1 MSTKKGRLSIV
12 LLAFCGLLVTLASA
26 STSPPVML
34 KPLKTDKPPVIDGL
48 LDDPVWAEAPS
59 VTSFKTFIPDFG
71 RDLSEATLAYYAY
84 DSENLYFA
92 FQCYDREPDK
102 IKATLSKRDDIRTDD
117 FICINLDSFNDQQS
131 LYAFYVNPLGI
142 QMDSRYANNKE
153 DFSVDVVWYSAG
165 KLHERGYAVELRIP
179 LKSIRYSSGQ
189 RIEMGIFFERS
200 IGRRTE
206 HGSYPALD
214 PAKGFAFLTEM
225 APMEFFGLKKHTL
238 LELIPAFTYSQGYA
252 QNEGRLA
259 REKAARDLSLT
270 GKYGITPSLILD
282 ATYNPDFSQV
292 EADAGQVDVNL
303 RYDLFFPEKRPFFL
317 EGSENFNLAGTTE
330 QDFLLETVHTR
341 NIVDPKG
348 GTKLSGK
355 VARSDSIAVI
365 FAADESPVSFGSLE
379 PTGKY
384 AYFSIV
390 RYKHALSQDSSLG
403 LILTDREHEGRFNRV
418 VGPDGQIRLG
428 QSSMLSFHALGSF
441 TRALTGAPR
450 QDGHAFGFDYLYDTR
465 DWNIQLGAQDL
476 SPDFETDAGFLI
488 RNGLT
493 RVRALIAPKF
503 HPRSNVVLQLT
514 PALFTSQLRDKYS
527 DLWETANTL
536 SLGALMIRTTRAS
549 LAYSYATEIFLG
561 QKFNTGGWSAQV
573 ISQITKQ
580 FYVRVT
586 YRDSK
591 AIRYSESP
599 FQGYGKR
606 ALATLGYQPSEN
618 FNWTLNLTYSDLFRD
633 STGEKI
639 YDYTIIWNRL
649 IYQVN
654 KYLFFRAIV
663 EYNTYRKQLLTDL
676 LASFLYIPG
685 TVIQLGYGSLY
696 DKIRWKDGAYVDADR
711 FLETRRGIF
720 FKASYLW
727 RL

>member
-1 MSTKKGRLSIV
+1 
-12 LLAFCGLLVTLASA
+12 
-26 STSPPVML
+26 ML
-34 KPLKTDKPPVIDGL
+34 KPLKTDRPPVVDGV
-48 LDDPVWAEAPS
+48 LDDPVWTQAPA
-59 VTSFKTFIPDFG
+59 VTDFKTFIPDFG
-71 RDLSEATLAYYAY
+71 RDLSEETLAYYAY

-102 IKATLSKRDDIRTDD
+102 IKATLSKRDDFRTDD
-117 FICINLDSFNDQQS
+117 FICINLDSFNDEQS

-153 DFSVDVVWYSAG
+153 DYTVDVVWYSAG
-165 KLHERGYAVELRIP
+165 KLHEKGYAVELRIP

-189 RIEMGIFFERS
+189 RIEMGVFFERS

-225 APMEFFGLKKHTL
+225 APMEFFGLKKCTL
-238 LELIPAFTYSQGYA
+238 LELIPAFTFSQGYA
-252 QNEGRLA
+252 QSEGRLA

-270 GKYGITPSLILD
+270 GKYGITPSLIFD
-282 ATYNPDFSQV
+282 ATINPDFSQV

-303 RYDLFFPEKRPFFL
+303 RYDLYFPEKRPFFL
-317 EGSENFNLAGTTE
+317 EGSENFNLAGTSE

-341 NIVDPKG
+341 NIVDPG
-348 GTKLSGK
+348 GGVKLSGK
-355 VARSDSIAVI
+355 VARRDSIATI
-365 FAADESPVSFGSLE
+365 FAADSPVSFDTLDPAGGS
-379 PTGKY
+379 

-403 LILTDREHEGRFNRV
+403 LFFTDREQGGRFNRV
-418 VGPDGQIRLG
+418 IGPDGQIRLG
-428 QSSMLSFHALGSF
+428 QSSMLGFHALGSF
-441 TRALTGAPR
+441 TRASSEAPR
-450 QDGHAFGFDYLYDTR
+450 QDGHALGLDYLLDTR
-465 DWNIQLGAQDL
+465 DWNFQVGGQDL
-476 SPDFETDAGFLI
+476 SPDFETDSGFLI

-493 RVRALIAPKF
+493 RVRAFVAPKF
-503 HPRSNVVLQLT
+503 HPRSKVVLQLI
-514 PALFTSQLRDKYS
+514 PGLFTSQLRDKFS
-527 DLWETANTL
+527 GLWETVNTL
-536 SLGALMIRTTRAS
+536 SLSSVMVRTTRISVAGS
-549 LAYSYATEIFLG
+549 YSTETFLG
-561 QKFNTGGWSAQV
+561 QRFNTSGWTAQLT
-573 ISQITKQ
+573 SQITTQ
-580 FYVRVT
+580 FYIKVT
-586 YRDSK
+586 YRDGK
-591 AIRYSESP
+591 AIRYTEQP
-599 FQGYGKR
+599 FQGYGKK

-618 FNWTLNLTYSDLFRD
+618 FNWTINLTFSDLFRD

-649 IYQVN
+649 VYQVN

-663 EYNTYRKQLLTDL
+663 EYNNYRRQLLADL

-696 DKIRWKDGAYVDADR
+696 DRVRWEDGAYVNADR

>member
-26 STSPPVML
+26 STSPPIML
-34 KPLKTDKPPVIDGL
+34 KPLKTDKPPVIDGS

-59 VTSFKTFIPDFG
+59 VTGFKTFIPDFG
-71 RDLSEATLAYYAY
+71 REPSEETIAYYAY

-102 IKATLSKRDDIRTDD
+102 IKATLSKRDDFRTDD

-153 DFSVDVVWYSAG
+153 DYSVDVVWYSAG
-165 KLHERGYAVELRIP
+165 KLHEKGYAVELRIP

-189 RIEMGIFFERS
+189 RIEMGIFFERC

-225 APMEFFGLKKHTL
+225 APIEFSALKKYTL
-238 LELIPAFTYSQGYA
+238 LELIPAFTYSQGYV
-252 QNEGRLA
+252 QDKGRLA

-282 ATYNPDFSQV
+282 ATVNPDFSQV

-348 GTKLSGK
+348 GVKLSGK
-355 VARSDSIAVI
+355 VARSDSIATI

-379 PTGKY
+379 PTGKD

-403 LILTDREHEGRFNRV
+403 LILTDREYEGRFNRV

-441 TRALTGAPR
+441 TRASNESPR
-450 QDGHAFGFDYLYDTR
+450 QDGHALGLNYLYDTR

-503 HPRSNVVLQLT
+503 HPRSKVVLQLT
-514 PALFTSQLRDKYS
+514 PGLFTSQLRDKFS
-527 DLWETANTL
+527 GLWETENTFSL
-536 SLGALMIRTTRAS
+536 SSVMVRTTRIA
-549 LAYSYATEIFLG
+549 LAGSYSTEIFLG
-561 QKFNTGGWSAQV
+561 QKFNTSGWTTQL
-573 ISQITKQ
+573 ISQITKE
-580 FYVRVT
+580 FYVRFT
-586 YRDSK
+586 YTKGK
-591 AIRYSESP
+591 AVRYSESP
-599 FQGYGKR
+599 FQGRGQR

-633 STGEKI
+633 ANGEKI
-639 YDYTIIWNRL
+639 YDYTIVWNRL

-654 KYLFFRAIV
+654 KYLFFRAVV

-696 DKIRWKDGAYVDADR
+696 DRIRWEDGAYVNADR